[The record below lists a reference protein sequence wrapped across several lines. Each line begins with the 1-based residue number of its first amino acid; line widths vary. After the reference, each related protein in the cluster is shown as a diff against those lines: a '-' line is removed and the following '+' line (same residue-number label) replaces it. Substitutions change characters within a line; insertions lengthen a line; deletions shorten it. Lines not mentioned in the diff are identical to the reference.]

1 MRKLLFVPIALFLI
15 QQLQAQVFQPVDE
28 KSDIKF
34 IIKNFGIK
42 TGGSFKGLK
51 GTIVMDAANPSGISF
66 DVTIDAKTV
75 NTDNDSRDNHLR
87 KDEYFNVGA
96 FPVISFKSEKITGN
110 NLNKLFVYGKLS
122 IKGVSKNITIPFK
135 ATAKE
140 DGYLFEGT
148 FSINRRDYNVGSGS
162 MVLGDNVELILS
174 VFARKK

>member
-1 MRKLLFVPIALFLI
+1 MRKLLLVPIALFFL
-15 QQLQAQVFQPVDE
+15 QQLQAQLFQPVDD

-51 GTIVMDAANPSGISF
+51 GTIAIDPANPSGISF

-87 KDEYFNVGA
+87 KDEYFNVEA
-96 FPVISFKSEKITGN
+96 YPVIGFKSEKITGN
-110 NLNKLFVYGKLS
+110 NLNKLSAYGKLS
-122 IKGVSKNITIPFK
+122 IKGVTKYISIPFK
-135 ATAKE
+135 VTPKD
-140 DGYLFEGT
+140 DGYVFEGN

-162 MVLGDNVELILS
+162 MVLGDNVDLVLS